1 MATNKQVR
9 LGPLPIAATI
19 GNLFN
24 PPVVSGGVGVSGVNT
39 ATYLLIKHLR
49 IVNKSAAAVSFTG
62 YVGAT
67 GGSAAGTEVLGGA
80 VLIPANGS
88 QDFYPVGLR
97 LDIADFFTGIAG
109 TATTLVISGTAEL
122 GIA

>member
-9 LGPLPIAATI
+9 LGPLPVAVAV

-24 PPVVSGGVGVSGVNT
+24 PPVVSGGVGISGANT

-49 IVNKSAAAVSFTG
+49 IVNKSSLAVPFTG
-62 YVGAT
+62 YVGVT
-67 GGSAAGTEVLGGA
+67 GGSAPGTEVLGGA